1 MSSRSQIRSFAI
13 SAALVGS
20 LLLSFDLVAA
30 QSPFKPAGPPVPEAP
45 TGTRNPDLEAL
56 QLSGISA
63 LGPEFRFNLFNI
75 HTNKSFWIGMNR
87 TVSGYTVT
95 SYDSQN
101 SSVVVE
107 HNGAS
112 RSIALRKASF
122 IAQGPVTPL
131 AAPLVPV
138 EPFVPIP
145 DSVEGVDEIKNP
157 QTPDEIKQAE
167 YEARMLVSDLLQ
179 ISMQE
184 RERQRLLREQ
194 QNQQQ

>member
-1 MSSRSQIRSFAI
+1 MFSRSQVLSFAI
-13 SAALVGS
+13 STILIGA
-20 LLLSFDLVAA
+20 LLLSFDAEAA
-30 QSPFKPAGPPVPEAP
+30 QSPFIPSGGPAKAASPAA
-45 TGTRNPDLEAL
+45 RNPDLEAL

-63 LGPEFRFNLFNI
+63 LGPEFRFNLVNVK
-75 HTNKSFWIGMNR
+75 TKKSFWIGLNR
-87 TVSGYTVT
+87 TVSGYTIT
-95 SYDSQN
+95 SYEPQN

-107 HNGAS
+107 HSGAS
-112 RSIALRKASF
+112 RRIALRKASF
-122 IAQGPVTPL
+122 IAQVPVAPM

-194 QNQQQ
+194 KNQEQ

>member
-1 MSSRSQIRSFAI
+1 MFSRLQILSSAV
-13 SAALVGS
+13 SAVLAGG
-20 LLLSFDLVAA
+20 LLLSPAAVAA
-30 QSPFKPAGPPVPEAP
+30 QSPFVPPGSPAKAAPPPA
-45 TGTRNPDLEAL
+45 RNSDLEAL
-56 QLSGISA
+56 ELSGISA
-63 LGPEFRFNLFNI
+63 LGPEFRFNLINNK
-75 HTNKSFWIGMNR
+75 TKKSFWVGLNR
-87 TVSGYTVT
+87 TVSGFTIT
-95 SYDSQN
+95 SYDPRN
-101 SSVVVE
+101 SSVVVTS
-107 HNGAS
+107 GSGS
-112 RSIALRKASF
+112 RTISLRKASF
-122 IAQGPVTPL
+122 VAQGPVVPV

-194 QNQQQ
+194 QGQQ